1 MVADDGTWDLHEGR
15 GMEQAPERCLSVV
28 MPCFNEERTIEQV
41 VERVLASPFTAEL
54 IIVDDGS
61 TDRSRAILAGIDD
74 PRVQVIAQPVN
85 RGKGAALRRGFARA
99 RYPYVV
105 VQDADEEYD
114 PADYAELL
122 APLFEGKADVVFGS
136 RFHTARPHRVLYFW
150 HAVGNRLL
158 TTTSNM
164 FTNLNLS
171 DMETCYK
178 AFRLEVL
185 RTLEIEEDRFGFEPE
200 ITAKVARG
208 GWRIYEVSIGYAG
221 RTYAEGKKITW
232 KDGVHAL
239 TCIVRY
245 SALGERLGLS
255 RWRPQPA
262 PASFEEA
269 DLDMVENLDNL
280 DGAVNYARWLHS
292 MIEPHLG
299 HRVLEV
305 GAGHGT
311 LTDLLVDGRSVVA
324 SDVSTRC
331 VAALRERFAG
341 VSGVDVVQAD
351 IAAAPTLGEFDSV
364 VLVNVLEHVADDVAA
379 LARLREALRPRGRLV
394 IFVPAFQSLYSEFD
408 RRIGHHRRY
417 RLEALRSSVEAV
429 GFSVVDIRY
438 VNSVGALAWWVLA
451 KQLGKIPTKRWSAL
465 TYDRAVVPV
474 LRRLEDRWEPPFGQS
489 ILCVAER
496 PA

>member
-1 MVADDGTWDLHEGR
+1 MGDNGSPRVHEAGAA
-15 GMEQAPERCLSVV
+15 EHAAEPCLSVV
-28 MPCFNEERTIEQV
+28 MPCFNEERTIERI
-41 VERVLASPFTAEL
+41 VERVLASPYTAEL
-54 IIVDDGS
+54 IVVDDGS
-61 TDRSRAILAGIDD
+61 TDRSREILAGIDD
-74 PRVQVIAQPVN
+74 ARVVVILQPAN
-85 RGKGAALRRGFARA
+85 RGKGAALRTGFARA

-105 VQDADEEYD
+105 VQDADDEYD
-114 PADYAELL
+114 PADYGALL
-122 APLFEGKADVVFGS
+122 VPLLDGKADVVYGS

-150 HAVGNRLL
+150 HAVGNRVL

-185 RTLEIEEDRFGFEPE
+185 RSLEIEEDRFGFEPE

-245 SALGERLGLS
+245 SALGARLRLGRRRS
-255 RWRPQPA
+255 HPTPA
-262 PASFEEA
+262 TFEEA
-269 DLDMVENLDNL
+269 DEDMVENLDNL

-299 HRVLEV
+299 PRVLEI

-311 LTDLLVDGRSVVA
+311 LTGLLVDGRSVVA
-324 SDVSTRC
+324 TDVSTRC

-341 VSGVDVVQAD
+341 VSGVDVVEAD
-351 IAAAPTLGEFDSV
+351 ITEAPTLGAFDTI

-379 LARLREALRPRGRLV
+379 LGRLGEALKPEGRLV
-394 IFVPAFQSLYSEFD
+394 IFVPAFESLYSEFD

-417 RLEALRSSVEAV
+417 RLPALRSAVEAV
-429 GFSVVDIRY
+429 GLSVVDIRY
-438 VNSVGALAWWVLA
+438 VNSVGALAWWVMA
-451 KQLGKIPTKRWSAL
+451 KRLGMIPTKRWSAL

-474 LRRLEDRWEPPFGQS
+474 VRRVEQRWEPPFGQS

-496 PA
+496 RP